1 LSSLAFA
8 NHHHCV
14 PLIIRLVLVFK
25 IDNKMQALTQN
36 DYKTKIQKEFIWL
49 ITMLLMIAGLP
60 LLKNILVAI
69 LVKLYELL
77 IQRAQ

>member
-1 LSSLAFA
+1 MKA
-8 NHHHCV
+8 
-14 PLIIRLVLVFK
+14 LI
-25 IDNKMQALTQN
+25 QN
-36 DYKTKIQKEFIWL
+36 TNSIKLQKELVWL
-49 ITMLLMIAGLP
+49 ITILLMIAGLP

>member
-1 LSSLAFA
+1 LSSFAFA
-8 NHHHCV
+8 NRNHCE
-14 PLIIRLVLVFK
+14 PLIMRLVLVYK

-36 DYKTKIQKEFIWL
+36 DYRTKIQKEFIWL
-49 ITMLLMIAGLP
+49 ITILLMIAGLP
-60 LLKNILVAI
+60 LLKNILVTI

>member
-1 LSSLAFA
+1 M
-8 NHHHCV
+8 
-14 PLIIRLVLVFK
+14 RLVLVYK

-36 DYKTKIQKEFIWL
+36 DYRTKIQKEFIWL
-49 ITMLLMIAGLP
+49 ITILLMIAGLP
-60 LLKNILVAI
+60 LLKNILVTI